1 MIAGGIVSKPSI
13 SERLKAVWHSL
24 TKLEDTPHAI
34 ALGAALGVGWNF
46 IPSLGVGPVLSI
58 VSAKLFGA
66 SGVAAVTANLG
77 TGFFIPLLYSL
88 NLATGRGLTGNW
100 PGGPAVEQE
109 LSGSIVESV
118 EGIELVLET
127 PSRFFGLSRIA
138 GVGMDFVL
146 GSLVNAVVFGI
157 VLYIL
162 FMTPVFIRNLSR
174 RFSKKN
180 TDQAAEAATKK
191 QA

>member
-1 MIAGGIVSKPSI
+1 MSKPSI
-13 SERLKAVWHSL
+13 TERLKTVWHSL
-24 TKLEDTPHAI
+24 IQLEDTPHAI

-58 VSAKLFGA
+58 ISAKMFGA
-66 SGVAAVTANLG
+66 SGIAAVTANLG

-100 PGGPAVEQE
+100 PGGTAVEEE
-109 LSGSIVESV
+109 LSGSLVETI

-138 GVGMDFVL
+138 GAGLDFVL
-146 GSLVNAVVFGI
+146 GSLVNAIVFGFI
-157 VLYIL
+157 LYMLI
-162 FMTPVFIRNLSR
+162 MIPVFIRRVFR
-174 RFSKKN
+174 RR
-180 TDQAAEAATKK
+180 QEGAATGPKEE
-191 QA
+191 QQ